1 MKSPPNEWNL
11 INKKLKISSLGD
23 YINERGGIVV
33 RLHSNNANSNLNVN
47 FMKLQLSVHG
57 DAPVAG
63 PGELFLKDRFT
74 FDLDGTFETYDT
86 DMVIVDLFDIERSSI
101 ASYTNKGVTVAC
113 RFSAGTWENW
123 RPDNMNFDDTAIG
136 NNVDGWSGEKWL
148 DTVSGE
154 VKNLMLNR
162 ITVAKEKGCHAV
174 EVVKV
179 NGYAHDTSFDLYP
192 GETKTYILQ
201 LATKAHNEG
210 LLFGL
215 NGSQE
220 ISGDAANFLDFAVA
234 ENCIASGTC
243 CRFKEYIK
251 LNKPVFAVEY
261 SDTDQAACSTFGK
274 VRYSV
279 LFSNTDHNFMKTCP
293 AIARIGNT
301 DENGVFISS
310 NTCSNY
316 FS

>member
-1 MKSPPNEWNL
+1 MKIPPNRWNL
-11 INKKLKISSLGD
+11 IKKNLRISSLGD
-23 YINERGGIVV
+23 YINKWGGISV
-33 RLHSNNANSNLNVN
+33 RLQSNNAKSNLNVD
-47 FMKLQLSVHG
+47 FIKLRLTVTG
-57 DAPVAG
+57 DAPVSG
-63 PGELFLKDRFT
+63 PGELLLKDRFT
-74 FDLDGTFETYDT
+74 FDLIGRFETYDT
-86 DMVIVDLFDIERSSI
+86 DMVIVDLFDIESSSI
-101 ASYTNKGVTVAC
+101 ASYANNGVTVVC
-113 RFSAGTWENW
+113 RFSAGTWEHW
-123 RPDNMNFDDTAIG
+123 RPDNMEFDDNAIG
-136 NNVDGWSGEKWL
+136 NNVDGWPGEKWL

-154 VKNLMLNR
+154 VKKMMLNR
-162 ITVAKEKGCHAV
+162 ITLAKQKSCHAI

-192 GETKTYILQ
+192 GETKSYILQ
-201 LATKAHNEG
+201 LATKAHSEG

-220 ISGDAANFLDFAVA
+220 ISGDAANFVDFAVA

-261 SDTDQAACSTFGK
+261 SDTDQAACNAFGK

-279 LFSNTDHNFMKTCP
+279 VFSNTDHNFMTTCS
-293 AIARIGNT
+293 ARNGDTT

-310 NTCSNY
+310 DTCSNI